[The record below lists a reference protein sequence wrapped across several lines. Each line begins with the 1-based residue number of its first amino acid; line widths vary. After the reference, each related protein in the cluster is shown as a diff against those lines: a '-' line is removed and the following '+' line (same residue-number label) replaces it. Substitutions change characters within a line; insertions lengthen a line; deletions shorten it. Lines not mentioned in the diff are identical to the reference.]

1 MHRENHFEQRK
12 TKKNEEDV
20 SLLSLFAPV
29 QSILVRFTLIVLMI
43 SMASATAYACG
54 GCFRLPYQSLLERV
68 EIGDL
73 VVVAHPA
80 DTTGSSWTIDRVIK
94 GRRLNDD
101 ETIQADK
108 RSRDPRSNFNRPHIL
123 RWN

>member
-1 MHRENHFEQRK
+1 MHRENHCQRRE
-12 TKKNEEDV
+12 TEKNEAV
-20 SLLSLFAPV
+20 VSLFAPV
-29 QSILVRFTLIVLMI
+29 PSILLPFTLIVLMI
-43 SMASATAYACG
+43 SMASATAHACG